1 MGRIRSDLI
10 SNGPGAQ
17 KTALLFCSKRYIN
30 LRFYPST
37 RQAHL
42 RLFLLSPS
50 RIPLG
55 MSDAGYCALLSP
67 YSALGMSLDLA
78 DSRWAIWAICGSAR
92 ETAAGVCNKIQ
103 LLPQPHAMG
112 PVLGQ
117 RAKHA
122 KCSLFNPASTKLFA
136 LSHHFPP
143 PGPGIEP
150 GTFGS
155 KVRLLARLGW
165 VTQHASNF
173 KT

>member
-1 MGRIRSDLI
+1 MLD
-10 SNGPGAQ
+10 
-17 KTALLFCSKRYIN
+17 TALFV
-30 LRFYPST
+30 
-37 RQAHL
+37 
-42 RLFLLSPS
+42 
-50 RIPLG
+50 
-55 MSDAGYCALLSP
+55 SP

-78 DSRWAIWAICGSAR
+78 ASRWAIWAICGSAR
-92 ETAAGVCNKIQ
+92 ETAAGVCTKIQ

-136 LSHHFPP
+136 LSHHFSP

-155 KVRLLARLGW
+155 KVRPLARSAALHALGKCTFAPFPFLLSPGGPGYLMGRELAFFFSSANKGLGTSIEPSVW
-165 VTQHASNF
+165 F
-173 KT
+173 